1 MNEKQIKH
9 FFREYELNVWSRNKP
24 FLYFTFI
31 TEAIYGWCSRQHWRI
46 PSTILHTK
54 NVEKKCVKYRCCH
67 SHSPTQKLKILLGLL
82 WIFYSCILSTQIKK
96 YMFYFTHKLNRLS
109 IKSFKRFLSSPREQ
123 IYSDWLLCSSYIV
136 VQQVAKAF
144 SIKLKPR

>member
-109 IKSFKRFLSSPREQ
+109 IKISNIFKLSTWADLLWLITVLLLYSGATSSKSFQ
-123 IYSDWLLCSSYIV
+123 H
-136 VQQVAKAF
+136 QT
-144 SIKLKPR
+144 